1 MKFRRANGF
10 VANASKR
17 RVQPSGE
24 GKFVCYVF
32 SVVNFYFGSFEKA
45 IMNKNRF
52 KICSHWF
59 NVASEEKTLLW
70 QLMSPMDVSIS
81 TGVPANKLIQTGK
94 EI

>member
-24 GKFVCYVF
+24 GKFACYVF

-59 NVASEEKTLLW
+59 NVASEEK
-70 QLMSPMDVSIS
+70 IS